1 MKLRDTVILVVLA
14 HVGLV
19 LIWICMGGC
28 ANDKA
33 QEPKE
38 EVAVVGHG
46 ASNMEMPPATT
57 EVASEEKSTLILPE
71 PTPIT
76 SAATPSAP
84 SAPAPDTSVA
94 KTTEPSGEEITI
106 TVNKGDTLWALGRK
120 YHVPVS
126 AIVDRNDIQDSSLIR
141 EGRQLIIPVGAAPVE
156 SPRPEAEPLAVSTAG
171 PATAL
176 PAGSEAV
183 PVAEGAETTLHS
195 VESGETIW
203 ILARKYGTTSA
214 KIMEANNITEPTKL
228 QIGRE
233 LHIPKGE

>member
-33 QEPKE
+33 QELKE
-38 EVAVVGHG
+38 EVAVVGLETSVVG
-46 ASNMEMPPATT
+46 LPPAAT
-57 EVASEEKSTLILPE
+57 EVASEESTTLILPE

-76 SAATPSAP
+76 SAATASAP
-84 SAPAPDTSVA
+84 GAAAPDTGVA
-94 KTTEPSGEEITI
+94 GVTQPSPEEITI
-106 TVNKGDTLWALGRK
+106 IVEKGDTLWALGRK

-126 AIVDRNDIQDSSLIR
+126 AIVDRNDIQDSSMIR

-156 SPRPEAEPLAVSTAG
+156 SPQPEAEPLAVSSEG
-171 PATAL
+171 SATAL

-183 PVAEGAETTLHS
+183 LVAEGAETALHT
-195 VESGETIW
+195 VEPGETIW
-203 ILARKYGTTSA
+203 ILARKYHTTSA
-214 KIMEANNITEPTKL
+214 KIMEANNITDPTKL
-228 QIGRE
+228 QVGRE
-233 LHIPKGE
+233 LNIPKGE